1 VPFCVAHQL
10 IADMSL
16 TTGSVVWEIGC
27 GVVRF
32 AAVISAVTGSVVYCS
47 EVHDVYKYLMGIA
60 ETLRGAFPK
69 STYVP
74 LCEAL
79 SKCPAAA
86 TADYDQR
93 MVAGTFPANT
103 SFVDE
108 LEKCFWVNVV
118 VAVVS
123 GKLNP
128 CNTNE
133 ATANSEV
140 TGRVSGRFHLA
151 VRHRTKVTLIYKS

>member
-108 LEKCFWVNVV
+108 LEKCLAAYQEREKHNC
-118 VAVVS
+118 
-123 GKLNP
+123 P
-128 CNTNE
+128 D
-133 ATANSEV
+133 
-140 TGRVSGRFHLA
+140 A
-151 VRHRTKVTLIYKS
+151 VRKALSYFGPRKRQRVEADE